1 MEGGGKEGGGR
12 EVAASNTQGTK
23 SMVHSM
29 AEDRGEASC
38 NRQPAPEAELYQL
51 KLDKLAADAI
61 AEADARE
68 EALAGEEQT
77 GLEGKRQ

>member
-1 MEGGGKEGGGR
+1 MERGGR
-12 EVAASNTQGTK
+12 EVAASNSQGTK

-29 AEDRGEASC
+29 AEDRGEVSC

-51 KLDKLAADAI
+51 KLNQLAADAI

-68 EALAGEEQT
+68 EALVGEEQT
-77 GLEGKRQ
+77 GLAGTRQ

>member
-12 EVAASNTQGTK
+12 KVPASTQGRW
-23 SMVHSM
+23 V

-51 KLDKLAADAI
+51 KLNQLAAAPI

-77 GLEGKRQ
+77 GLAGTRQ